1 MPTETLGKKYP
12 TLVDVMKTSGA
23 DGENAADIIELL
35 AETNDIIKDANYLEC
50 NEGNKHIR
58 SIRTG
63 YPEATWTDIYE
74 GVQPSAGSTAEI
86 TDTAG
91 YLESLGDIPE
101 RLVAKHKKPKLF
113 RLSENRAH
121 MEEMNIAMQKAV
133 FYGKTKDSKA
143 PFNGLAVR
151 YGKLSQNEKNIG
163 YNILDAGGTE
173 GKLTSIYLVCW
184 ADHAASLLY
193 KQSTDENTVV
203 AGLTHK
209 DEGLHWIKKSDGK
222 ELKVYRDHYGWEIG
236 LTLGDWRACG
246 RIANIPV
253 AALDT
258 ENAPDLERLMRK
270 LYNRC
275 KKHFAGGQVV
285 FYVPEE
291 IEDALEGQLKD
302 KNNVV
307 FKMKEYLEDD
317 VLFYKK
323 AAIRSVD
330 QISTSETRVV

>member
-1 MPTETLGKKYP
+1 METLGKKYP

-23 DGENAADIIELL
+23 EGENAADIIELL

-50 NEGNKHIR
+50 NDGNKHVR

-63 YPEATWTDIYE
+63 YPEATWTEIYE
-74 GVQPSAGSTAEI
+74 GVQPSAGSTGEV
-86 TDTAG
+86 TDTTG
-91 YLESLGDIPE
+91 YLESLGDVPQ
-101 RLVAKHKKPKLF
+101 RLAAKHKKPKLF

-121 MEEMNIAMQKAV
+121 METMNNAMQKAV
-133 FYGKTKDSKA
+133 FYGRTKDSKA

-151 YGKLSQNEKNIG
+151 YGKKATNKDKIG
-163 YNILDAGGTE
+163 YNIIDAGGTQN
-173 GKLTSIYLVCW
+173 LTSIYLVCW

-193 KQSTDENTVV
+193 KQNEDENTVV
-203 AGLTHK
+203 AGLNHK
-209 DEGLHWIKKSDGK
+209 DEGEHWIKKSDGK
-222 ELKVYRDHYGWEIG
+222 ELKVYRDHYSWEIG

-246 RIANIPV
+246 RIANIDV
-253 AALDT
+253 NTLGTD
-258 ENAPDLERLMRK
+258 NAPDLEALMRK

-275 KKHFAGGQVV
+275 KKHFAGGQPV
-285 FYVPEE
+285 FYVSEE

-302 KNNVV
+302 KNNIV

-317 VLFYKK
+317 VLFFKK

-330 QISTSETRVV
+330 QISTDEEKVV